1 MGKFIISEEER
12 KHIMGLYEQSTPVSN
27 ITPESNSEGL
37 KQLLKSNGFQDIY
50 KTNDT
55 FSKTNSNGEEFV
67 FKFPN
72 PQYEVKEHK
81 VKLSV
86 KNPSETTIKEFGLIQ
101 NKSYPKYYDDSN
113 NGWLY
118 WEDTS
123 KDNTLQNL
131 DVYKQIQSYISK
143 IK

>member
-1 MGKFIISEEER
+1 
-12 KHIMGLYEQSTPVSN
+12 MGLYEQS
-27 ITPESNSEGL
+27 TPESNSEGL

-81 VKLSV
+81 VRLSV

-118 WEDTS
+118 WEDAS
-123 KDNTLQNL
+123 KLPTRGVFYFPKTRPPYFKKVLYTEKKFL
-131 DVYKQIQSYISK
+131 EK
-143 IK
+143 IW